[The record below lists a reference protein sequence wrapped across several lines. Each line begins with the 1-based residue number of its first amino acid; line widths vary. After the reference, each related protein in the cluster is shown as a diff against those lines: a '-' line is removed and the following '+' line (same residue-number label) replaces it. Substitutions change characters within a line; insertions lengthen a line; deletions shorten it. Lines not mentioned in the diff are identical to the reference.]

1 MKKLFVLLLA
11 LLLVTLLAACG
22 GKNEKFEGTWKVESI
37 EYEGSKFSINELKKS
52 TNEDLSSLYEDL
64 KDFYLILKDDGED
77 YLYVDGSGDSGDWLK
92 SDNNDSIIIGAQKC
106 EIVDKMIC
114 LDFDGN
120 KVYLK
125 KSSNSQEIPDE
136 DSEDAS
142 TDLSSEN
149 KSDTIEIKQS
159 PDKYTWYIK
168 NYVGKNCAAIGDWW
182 TIGGYIHDS
191 YGEGSIK
198 IHVFAEDG
206 SFVDSETA
214 KEYVVVR
221 QSIAPNT
228 ELKYTFQMNED
239 GTESKY
245 FIESQNIEE
254 IEVYVKRISERK
266 QE

>member
-22 GKNEKFEGTWKVESI
+22 GKNEKFEGTWKV
-37 EYEGSKFSINELKKS
+37 FSINELKKS

-64 KDFYLILKDDGED
+64 KDFYLILKD
-77 YLYVDGSGDSGDWLK
+77 DSGDWLK

-206 SFVDSETA
+206 SIVDSETA
-214 KEYVVVR
+214 KEYDVVR

>member
-11 LLLVTLLAACG
+11 LLLVTSLVACG
-22 GKNEKFEGTWKVESI
+22 EKNEKFEGTWKVESI

-52 TNEDLSSLYEDL
+52 TNEDLKSLYEDL
-64 KDFYLILKDDGED
+64 KDFYLILKDGGEA

-142 TDLSSEN
+142 TDISSEN
-149 KSDTIEIKQS
+149 KSDIIEIKPS

-168 NYVGKNCAAIGDWW
+168 NYVGKNCASFGDTW
-182 TIGGYIHDS
+182 GSRYDK
-191 YGEGSIK
+191 YGK
-198 IHVFAEDG
+198 AKVNFVFVTEDG
-206 SFVDSETA
+206 SFVDPWDDESL
-214 KEYVVVR
+214 KQYVVTA
-221 QSIAPNT
+221 QSIKPNT
-228 ELKYTFQMNED
+228 ELKLVFKTNDD
-239 GTESKY
+239 GTEGDTMA
-245 FIESQNIEE
+245 SQNIEE
-254 IEVYVKRISERK
+254 NELYVKRIA